1 MSMKKS
7 GSTSLE
13 DFALYK
19 MLQNHNCT
27 PTVPSQKLT
36 YSTEMIFKES
46 VQAIEGWAHDYN
58 NVHESI
64 IEHITMKKIEA
75 FAADATKIQKFFSDF
90 ITTLINGP
98 DDADWR
104 LLRKVYGTIM
114 TKRTVKYL
122 WTSRFNLLTFIDKK
136 DFLYQPFKKIWLT
149 VEQTTNISPKFFTK
163 ETSKTME
170 NFLPLLNGK
179 SQKIRNKDMVC
190 VSDWYE
196 LLFEQYCN
204 DNQYAVKQ
212 YQKPGINNSNQSF
225 MRRCFD
231 DMDFADTKKGRE
243 CTKLIEE
250 KRAQNTKYPTDSKPL
265 QGNVYDQKQDI
276 RATLSTKSG
285 KGPTPR
291 ANGETI
297 KYTEDDK
304 LRMASTTYARSTL
317 AKNLPVKE

>member
-1 MSMKKS
+1 
-7 GSTSLE
+7 
-13 DFALYK
+13 
-19 MLQNHNCT
+19 
-27 PTVPSQKLT
+27 
-36 YSTEMIFKES
+36 
-46 VQAIEGWAHDYN
+46 
-58 NVHESI
+58 
-64 IEHITMKKIEA
+64 
-75 FAADATKIQKFFSDF
+75 
-90 ITTLINGP
+90 
-98 DDADWR
+98 
-104 LLRKVYGTIM
+104 
-114 TKRTVKYL
+114 
-122 WTSRFNLLTFIDKK
+122 
-136 DFLYQPFKKIWLT
+136 
-149 VEQTTNISPKFFTK
+149 
-163 ETSKTME
+163 
-170 NFLPLLNGK
+170 
-179 SQKIRNKDMVC
+179 MVC

-317 AKNLPVKE
+317 AKNLPVKEQTKAPSTFNSFFTSCPKPFLKSFREHENFARRAIQGDAKLKRKYDLYPSTSLVTNAFTNCINQKNKGLIEDLFIG